1 MAEPARKGQMS
12 QEELMEML
20 LRDYEGY
27 PDDEGRELYMD
38 ALLAEVRRQIEGMG
52 KGRRSGRFPKREGL
66 PSVHQAA
73 CAATALRLRAPR
85 CTCTDS
91 RGARPPPRAR

>member
-20 LRDYEGY
+20 LRDYEEC

-38 ALLAEVRRQIEGMG
+38 ALLAEVRRQMEGMG
-52 KGRRSGRFPKREGL
+52 KER
-66 PSVHQAA
+66 
-73 CAATALRLRAPR
+73 
-85 CTCTDS
+85 
-91 RGARPPPRAR
+91 

>member
-20 LRDYEGY
+20 LRDYEEY

-38 ALLAEVRRQIEGMG
+38 ALLVEVRRQMEGTG
-52 KGRRSGRFPKREGL
+52 KERRSGRFPKREGL
-66 PSVHQAA
+66 PPAPQSPAVYLYGFTRSAA
-73 CAATALRLRAPR
+73 SA
-85 CTCTDS
+85 S
-91 RGARPPPRAR
+91 S